1 MWVAIETSS
10 DRASVAVGRPGK
22 VVAEECVEGAR
33 RHAGALPALLERALA
48 GAGASLRDVERIIVG
63 DGPGSFTGLRV
74 GATVAKALAHTRGI
88 RLATMPSL
96 LAVAWAAGP
105 AEGQR
110 VLALFNALRGE
121 VYAAKYRFTAE
132 SVETRLVPS
141 VWLPEA
147 LPSSVPAPDLI
158 AGDIPD
164 ALRARLV
171 EWEGGRHPRWVTAV
185 PGAGRFLELAALEGA
200 LHDVPDA
207 ALWEPAYGRPAEAQ
221 AKWER
226 EHGRRLPDSPGHYR

>member
-10 DRASVAVGRPGK
+10 DRASVAVGRPGE
-22 VVAEECVEGAR
+22 VRAEEVVEGAR
-33 RHAGALPALLERALA
+33 RHAGALPGLLDRALV
-48 GAGASLRDVERIIVG
+48 GAGVSLEDVEQIIVG

-88 RLATMPSL
+88 PLATMPSL

-105 AEGQR
+105 APGQR
-110 VLALFNALRGE
+110 VLAVFNALRGE
-121 VYAAKYRFTAE
+121 VYAAKYRFAAG

-147 LPSSVPAPDLI
+147 LPSSIPAPDLI
-158 AGDIPD
+158 AGDLPD

-171 EWEGGRHPRWVTAV
+171 EWEGGRQPRWVTAV
-185 PGAGRFLELAALEGA
+185 PGAGRFLELAAFEGT
-200 LHDVPDA
+200 LHEVSDA
-207 ALWEPAYGRPAEAQ
+207 AGWEPAYGRPAEAQ
-221 AKWER
+221 ARWER
-226 EHGRRLPDSPGHYR
+226 EHGRSLPDSPGHYR